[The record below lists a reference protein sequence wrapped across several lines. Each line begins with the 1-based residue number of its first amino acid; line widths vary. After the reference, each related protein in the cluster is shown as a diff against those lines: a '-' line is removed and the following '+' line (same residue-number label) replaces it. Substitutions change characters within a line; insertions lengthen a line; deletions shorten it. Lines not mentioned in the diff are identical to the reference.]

1 MGSKTWDDA
10 VNKWLEDKADK
21 RSLKSDQSNIRWLNR
36 FLSGIPLR
44 DIDREVVASLR
55 TKKIASGASNATVNR
70 MLALLRAILR
80 MAVIEWEWMPAA
92 PHVRLLREPVRRVR
106 FLSPK
111 QAVRLL
117 AELPPHLAAMA
128 AFSLATGL
136 RRANVT
142 GLRWEQV
149 DMKRRIAW
157 FDGEDMKNGNPQTV
171 PLNDDAMRVLIAR
184 HRTHPVY
191 VFTYKGNKI
200 VQAST
205 AAWYKA
211 LERAGIQDF
220 RWHDLRH
227 TWASWHVQSG
237 TPLLALQELGG
248 WESAEMV
255 RRYAHFS
262 QLNLSTFAAN
272 LPTMMRPSCVEM
284 SEI

>member
-1 MGSKTWDDA
+1 MVANKTWDDA
-10 VNKWLEDKADK
+10 VERWLADKADK
-21 RSLKSDQSNIRWLNR
+21 RSLKSDQSNIRWLNEVLR
-36 FLSGIPLR
+36 GIPLAN
-44 DIDREVVASLR
+44 IDLAIVDSLR

-80 MAVIEWEWMPAA
+80 MSVVEWEWMPSA
-92 PHVRLLREPVRRVR
+92 PHVRLLREPTRRVR

-117 AELPPHLAAMA
+117 SELPPHLAAMA

-149 DMKRRIAW
+149 DMKRRLAW
-157 FDGEDMKNGNPQTV
+157 FDGQDMKNGNPQAI
-171 PLNDDAMRVLIAR
+171 PLNDDAMRVLLSR
-184 HRTHPVY
+184 RGVHPIY

-211 LERAGIQDF
+211 LVRAGIQDF

-262 QLNLSTFAAN
+262 HLNLSTFVSN
-272 LPTMMRPSCVEM
+272 LPSVVIST
-284 SEI
+284 